1 MFGLFKVYPITLL
14 PFSCGIIV
22 LVVGYIKLWKL
33 RRINRPGTVLIFE
46 IWLIGI
52 IAFLLGF
59 FGQLV
64 TMIQAFD
71 AISMAGDINPTMV
84 ADALKGSYR
93 PILIGLSVLII
104 SLIVWGILKGTKENR
119 INTVTLI
126 DDDLKQ

>member
-14 PFSCGIIV
+14 PFICGLIV
-22 LVVGYIKLWKL
+22 IVVGYIKLWKL